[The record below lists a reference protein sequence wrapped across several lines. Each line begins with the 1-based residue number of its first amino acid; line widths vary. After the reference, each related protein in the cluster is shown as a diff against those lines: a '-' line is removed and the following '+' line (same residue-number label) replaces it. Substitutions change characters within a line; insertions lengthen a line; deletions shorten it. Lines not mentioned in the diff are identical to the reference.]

1 MTYEDIE
8 KSDNFVSTGR
18 RHTDIKVV
26 GVGGGGGNAVN
37 FMYNEGLKDV
47 AFVICNTDLQ
57 HLNSSPISTRVL
69 LGPKTCQGMGAGNMP
84 EVAREAA
91 EESVAEIGELFE
103 DGTKMVFIT
112 AGMGGGTGTGA
123 APVIAREARRRGIL
137 TIGIV
142 TIPFL
147 FERNRKILKALDGA
161 DELKKNVDA
170 IMIINN
176 ERLIE
181 IYNDLDFINA
191 FHKADETLAIAA
203 RSISELITVQ
213 GHINIDFRDVNTT
226 LRNGKTAIIS
236 TGYGEGEHRVTKAIE
251 DALNS
256 PLLKDTDIYTSKR
269 FLFNIYFNPKSEHPF
284 KMSEANEITAFM
296 TNLDADVDNIWG
308 VAFDETLGDKVKISI
323 LASGFDVTLHTGEAT
338 EQINRPAADTTTKS
352 EENNTSNNTST
363 PDNLGKL
370 AREYGA
376 EKVQEMERAAARKRY
391 IVLTP
396 AQMDDDS
403 ILEIVERTPV
413 YKRDNKITAEMRRQM
428 ERGETGRRDM
438 PGTQPDNGNPQPG
451 NVISFGSG
459 D

>member
-8 KSDNFVSTGR
+8 NTDTFIANVPKR
-18 RHTDIKVV
+18 ADIKVV

-37 FMYNEGLKDV
+37 FMFNEGLKDV
-47 AFVICNTDLQ
+47 NFVICNTDLQ

-69 LGPKTCQGMGAGNMP
+69 LGPKTCQGMGAGNVP

-91 EESVAEIGELFE
+91 EESIAEIGELFE

-123 APVIAREARRRGIL
+123 APVVAREARRRGIL

-147 FERNRKILKALDGA
+147 FERSRKILKALEGA
-161 DELKKNVDA
+161 EELKKNVDA
-170 IMIINN
+170 IMVINN

-203 RSISELITVQ
+203 RSISELITTQ
-213 GHINIDFRDVNTT
+213 GHINIDFRDVNST
-226 LRNGKTAIIS
+226 LRNGRTAIIS
-236 TGYGEGEHRVTKAIE
+236 TGYGEGENRVTKAIE

-256 PLLKDTDIYTSKR
+256 PLLKDTDLYTSKR

-284 KMSEANEITAFM
+284 KMSEANQLTAFM
-296 TNLDADVDNIWG
+296 TNLDPDVDNIWG
-308 VAFDETLGDKVKISI
+308 VAFDESLGDKVKISI
-323 LASGFDVTLHTGEAT
+323 LASGFDVTLHSGEAT
-338 EQINRPAADTTTKS
+338 EQINKPSPNITTGH
-352 EENNTSNNTST
+352 EEKNTPKVTT
-363 PDNLGKL
+363 QRDDMDRL
-370 AREYGA
+370 RQEYGS
-376 EKVQEMERAAARKRY
+376 EKIQEIERAAARKRY
-391 IVLTP
+391 IVLTQ

-413 YKRDNKITAEMRRQM
+413 YKRNNKTTAEMKRQM
-428 ERGETGRRDM
+428 ERGETGQQMM
-438 PGTQPDNGNPQPG
+438 PGAHVDNSDHKAG
-451 NVISFGSG
+451 NVISFGE
-459 D
+459 